1 MNTGTGGDHD
11 ADLIRALLKDQH
23 PDLAELDVRPPVRGW
38 DNEMWRL
45 GGELALRLPRTDRAP
60 ELLRKE
66 HRWLPGLAAQLP
78 LPVPTPLRLGKPSV
92 LFPQPWTIVKWLRG
106 EPADRTPIGHAYG
119 DRAAD
124 TLADFLRALHLPAPA
139 DAPSNPYRT
148 APLDTLTE
156 AFERQVREVAEDVPP
171 GVRAVWEDAVA
182 APGPQGPP
190 VWLHCDLH
198 PANVVVTDGTLSG
211 VLDFGELCAGDP
223 AVDLAAAWMLLPQ
236 GRAARFFSAYAHA
249 DDAAVR
255 RARGR
260 AILHALAL
268 IGIGRAGE
276 RGLPG
281 GKTTWGR
288 AGRAALGR
296 VVADG

>member
-1 MNTGTGGDHD
+1 MNTSHGPD
-11 ADLIRALLKDQH
+11 AELIRALLKDQH
-23 PDLAELDVRPPVRGW
+23 PDLADLDIHPPIRGW
-38 DNEMWRL
+38 DNELWRL
-45 GGELALRLPRTDRAP
+45 GGELALRLPRTERAP
-60 ELLRKE
+60 TLIRKE
-66 HRWLPGLAAQLP
+66 HRWLPELAVQLP
-78 LPVPTPLRLGKPSV
+78 LPVPTPLRLGEPSV

-106 EPADRTPIGHAYG
+106 EPADRTPLSPARG
-119 DRAAD
+119 DHAAD
-124 TLADFLRALHLPAPA
+124 TLAVFLRALHQPAPA

-156 AFERQVREVAEDVPP
+156 AFERQVREFADDVPP
-171 GVRAVWEDAVA
+171 GVRAVWEDSVA

-198 PANVVVTDGTLSG
+198 PANAVVTDDALSG

-223 AVDLAAAWMLLPQ
+223 AVDLAAAWMLLPN
-236 GRAARFFSAYAHA
+236 GRAPRFFTAYANA
-249 DDAAVR
+249 DDAMVR

-260 AILHALAL
+260 AILHSLAL
-268 IGIGRAGE
+268 IGIGRAGD

-281 GKTTWGR
+281 GKVTWGH
-288 AGRAALGR
+288 AGRAALSR

>member
-1 MNTGTGGDHD
+1 MHSDRPPD
-11 ADLIRALLKDQH
+11 ASLIHALLKDQH
-23 PDLAELDVRPPVRGW
+23 PDLADLDIHPPIRGW
-38 DNEMWRL
+38 DNELWRL
-45 GGELALRLPRTDRAP
+45 GGELALRLPRTERAP
-60 ELLRKE
+60 ALIRKE
-66 HRWLPGLAAQLP
+66 HRWLPELAMRLP
-78 LPVPTPLRLGKPSV
+78 LPVPAPLRLGEPSV
-92 LFPQPWTIVKWLRG
+92 LFPQPWTIVKWLKG
-106 EPADRTPIGHAYG
+106 VPADRTPLTPAQGG
-119 DRAAD
+119 RAAD
-124 TLADFLRALHLPAPA
+124 TLAGFLRELHEPAPG
-139 DAPSNPYRT
+139 DAPSNPGRT

-156 AFERQVREVAEDVPP
+156 VFERQVREVADDVPP

-198 PANVVVTDGTLSG
+198 PANVVVTDDALSG

-223 AVDLAAAWMLLPQ
+223 AIDLAAAWMLLPDGQ
-236 GRAARFFSAYAHA
+236 ASRFFAAYAHA

-260 AILHALAL
+260 AILHSLAL
-268 IGIGRAGE
+268 IGIGRAGD

-281 GKTTWGR
+281 GKVTWGH
-288 AGRAALGR
+288 AGRAALRR